1 MGHFSMRAIL
11 ILCSV
16 FLASVVQCSIYAE
29 DDDSSQ
35 ISAPHRRPLTL
46 ADLESL
52 DGPLLRQFL
61 TYLQAAKDQRPADLA
76 VDWVQVQPQILPG
89 NEEAKFG
96 EMTKR
101 SYNLDHLA
109 RMNFRKRIYRAS
121 QLSTRHILGG
131 L

>member
-1 MGHFSMRAIL
+1 MGLHFSMRAIL

-46 ADLESL
+46 TDLESL

-61 TYLQAAKDQRPADLA
+61 TYLQAAKDQSI
-76 VDWVQVQPQILPG
+76 V
-89 NEEAKFG
+89 EAKFG

-109 RMNFRKRIYRAS
+109 RMNFKRSYRAR

>member
-1 MGHFSMRAIL
+1 MGLHFSMRAIL
-11 ILCSV
+11 ILYSV

-89 NEEAKFG
+89 NLEAKFG
-96 EMTKR
+96 DMTKR
-101 SYNLDHLA
+101 NYNLDHLA
-109 RMNFRKRIYRAS
+109 RMNFRRSYRTG